1 MDQAFVGH
9 ALIDHFRDFYRCRP
23 PNNWKWT
30 PTMASTLTSTQKTQ
44 LSSPFS
50 IEEVKAA
57 VWGLN
62 SEGELGPDRIP
73 IFFYKNCWDTIAPEV
88 MQLMGDLYAG
98 QCQMERLNKVYIV
111 LLKIPRAELLG
122 DFRPIALSNSIH
134 LIIAK
139 VLANRLRKVLDG
151 LIGPVHSAFIPGR

>member
-1 MDQAFVGH
+1 MGQA
-9 ALIDHFRDFYRCRP
+9 LTDHFRGFYHRGP
-23 PNNWKWT
+23 PNRWKWK
-30 PTMASTLTSTQKTQ
+30 PMSISTLTSTQRTH
-44 LSSPFS
+44 LSRPFS

-62 SEGELGPDRIP
+62 SEGAPGPDGIP

-88 MQLMGDLYAG
+88 MQLMDDIYAG

-111 LLKIPRAELLG
+111 LLPKVHGAEQIG
-122 DFRPIALSNSIH
+122 DFRPIALSNSIY

-139 VLANRLRKVLDG
+139 VLANRFREVLDS
-151 LIGPVHSAFIPGR
+151 LISPL